1 MNIIKQCTD
10 TEFKHK
16 TKRFI
21 LIKDFMFKMNR
32 QKDVETFYD
41 NVSKGYEDHDN
52 RVCDRIVE
60 HFIIDNI
67 PKNKTLKIL
76 DAGGG
81 TGRFSE
87 PLLKRGHKVVLTE
100 LSKEMLNKAKDKLKH
115 YPYIKFIKNSVT
127 NMNELKDN
135 SFDVVLMIN
144 AILDYCGDYNK
155 AMQETYRILKKGG
168 LFIATVN
175 NRFIYCK
182 SHELKDGNYEL
193 FKKNM
198 KMGDRYIVWGGQE
211 KGHISHEFTFN
222 ELKNTLNKN
231 SFQIKKILGIFNLMS
246 KYELDN
252 IKNKGDY
259 IKLQI
264 EYAELQ
270 EYINNSQDFFFV
282 AEK

>member
-1 MNIIKQCTD
+1 MVKEV
-10 TEFKHK
+10 EF
-16 TKRFI
+16 
-21 LIKDFMFKMNR
+21 
-32 QKDVETFYD
+32 FYD
-41 NVSKGYEDHDN
+41 EVAENYSDHED

-60 HFIIDNI
+60 HFIIDTI

-81 TGRFSE
+81 IGRFSE
-87 PLLKRGHKVVLTE
+87 PLLKKSHKVVLTE
-100 LSKEMLNKAKDKLKH
+100 LSNGMLNKAKNKLKS
-115 YPYIKFIKNSVT
+115 YPNIEFIKNSVT
-127 NMNELKDN
+127 DMAELEDN

-155 AMQETYRILKKGG
+155 AMQETFRILKKGG

-182 SHELKDGNYEL
+182 SHELRDENYKL

-198 KMGDRYIVWGGQE
+198 KTGDRYIVWGGQE
-211 KGHISHEFTFN
+211 KGHISHEFTLN
-222 ELKNTLNKN
+222 ELKNALNKN
-231 SFQIKKILGIFNLMS
+231 KFQIKKILGLFNLMS
-246 KYELDN
+246 KYKLDN
-252 IKNKGDY
+252 IKNKEEH

-264 EYAELQ
+264 EYAELK

>member
-1 MNIIKQCTD
+1 MVK
-10 TEFKHK
+10 E
-16 TKRFI
+16 
-21 LIKDFMFKMNR
+21 
-32 QKDVETFYD
+32 VESFYD
-41 NVSKGYEDHDN
+41 KISGNYSNHED
-52 RVCDRIVE
+52 RICDRIVE

-81 TGRFSE
+81 IGRFSE
-87 PLLKRGHKVVLTE
+87 PLLKKGHQVVLTE
-100 LSKEMLNKAKDKLKH
+100 LSKGMLNKAKNKLKS
-115 YPYIKFIKNSVT
+115 YPNIKFIKNSVT
-127 NMNELKDN
+127 DMAELEDN
-135 SFDVVLMIN
+135 SFDIVLMIN
-144 AILDYCGDYNK
+144 AVLDYCEDYNK

-193 FKKNM
+193 FRKNM
-198 KMGDRYIVWGGQE
+198 KKGDRYIVWGGQ
-211 KGHISHEFTFN
+211 KNGHISHEFTLN
-222 ELKNTLNKN
+222 ELKNALNKN
-231 SFQIKKILGIFNLMS
+231 KFQIKKILGIFNLMS

-252 IKNKGDY
+252 TQNKEEF

-264 EYAELQ
+264 KFAEKE

>member
-1 MNIIKQCTD
+1 MLPKKETFIFQETQL
-10 TEFKHK
+10 
-16 TKRFI
+16 TKMT
-21 LIKDFMFKMNR
+21 KE
-32 QKDVETFYD
+32 VETFYD
-41 NVSKGYEDHDN
+41 KVAYNYSDHDD

-60 HFIIDNI
+60 HFVIDNI

-87 PLLKRGHKVVLTE
+87 PLLKKGHNVILTE
-100 LSKEMLNKAKDKLKH
+100 LSTEMLNKAKSKLKS
-115 YPYIKFIKNSVT
+115 YQSIKFIKNSVT
-127 NMNELKDN
+127 DMAELEDD

-182 SHELKDGNYEL
+182 SHELKEGNYEL

-198 KMGDRYIVWGGQE
+198 KTGDRYIVWGGQE
-211 KGHISHEFTFN
+211 KGHISHEFTLN
-222 ELKNTLNKN
+222 ELKNALNKN
-231 SFQIKKILGIFNLMS
+231 NFQIKKILGIFNLMS
-246 KYELDN
+246 KYELDG
-252 IKNKGDY
+252 IKNKEVF

-264 EYAELQ
+264 GYARLQ